1 MKLNYW
7 YLCKRRKRCK
17 TENARKQLIRF
28 PAESMRLP
36 FRYGCGGNGS
46 PPSHVVSL
54 SCKSACNVGVRRE
67 NVASAVDV
75 CLLTGSRR
83 QPFYLLCPYGGHGCR
98 EAGLR
103 PEACMCTCCGTCA
116 QDRMEAVLFSD
127 IRENC
132 APQMGRCGNES
143 PELVSGMRRLMNHP
157 VKINSANLKLMPM
170 E

>member
-1 MKLNYW
+1 MP
-7 YLCKRRKRCK
+7 
-17 TENARKQLIRF
+17 ENNSYDFLLKVC
-28 PAESMRLP
+28 
-36 FRYGCGGNGS
+36 GCHSVMGVEAMAP

-157 VKINSANLKLMPM
+157 AKINSANLKLMPM